1 MKKRV
6 LICGAVLLTVVCGVL
21 LLWRGGRGYR
31 LPFSAQEVSNAEI
44 CYFNALQK
52 KTLTDPEDVARLTG
66 ALGGLVSE
74 GGYQRIPTGGQ
85 SFDVFVTLDSG
96 ETWQCTYCQTAGD
109 SGYYTDGTVWLAV
122 SGLDLKAVWAELVS
136 PAEEVPPGGMPE
148 GLPLEPAG

>member
-1 MKKRV
+1 MKKRL
-6 LICGAVLLTVVCGVL
+6 LISGAVLLAACGAL
-21 LLWRGGRGYR
+21 LLWCGGRGYR

-44 CYFNALQK
+44 YYFNSLQK
-52 KTLTDPEDVARLTG
+52 KTLTDPEDIALLTG

-122 SGLDLKAVWAELVS
+122 SGLDLKAVWAELAS
-136 PAEEVPPGGMPE
+136 PAEEVPPGGMPQ
-148 GLPLEPAG
+148 GLPLEPTG

>member
-6 LICGAVLLTVVCGVL
+6 LICGAVLLAVVCGVL
-21 LLWRGGRGYR
+21 LLWQGGRGYR

-44 CYFNALQK
+44 YYFNALQK

-66 ALGGLVSE
+66 ALGGLTSE

-85 SFDVFVTLDSG
+85 SFDVFITLDSG
-96 ETWQCTYCQTAGD
+96 ETWQCAYYQTAGD

-122 SGLDLKAVWAELVS
+122 SGLDLKAVWAELAS
-136 PAEEVPPGGMPE
+136 PAEEVAPGGMPE

>member
-6 LICGAVLLTVVCGVL
+6 LICGAVLLAACAAL

-44 CYFNALQK
+44 YYFNSLQK
-52 KTLTDPEDVARLTG
+52 KTLTDPEDIARLTG
-66 ALGGLVSE
+66 ALSGLASE

-96 ETWQCTYCQTAGD
+96 EIWRCAYCQTAGD